1 MSLFQS
7 VLKSI
12 SEKIKE
18 KSSFKET
25 VVIEINN
32 VIKANIKT
40 DQIKIKDG
48 KIFINTHPTIKSVI
62 FLKKEEILKKLKEKG
77 INIFSI
83 N

>member
-7 VLKSI
+7 VLRSI

-25 VVIEINN
+25 VVIEISN